1 MLLYSLSLAKNIL
14 LLVSGLCLLNL
25 VQHFRICTLGK
36 TSGIVLRISFHE
48 VKKEVSAR
56 NKSLKKCSL
65 EVTTDN
71 GQKLSYKRTVVRT
84 KNKCF

>member
-1 MLLYSLSLAKNIL
+1 MFVEFSSTFSNMYSW
-14 LLVSGLCLLNL
+14 
-25 VQHFRICTLGK
+25 K

-48 VKKEVSAR
+48 VKKEVSVT
-56 NKSLKKCSL
+56 NKSLKKYSL

-71 GQKLSYKRTVVRT
+71 GQKLSYKRRTVMRT